1 MRLLHPLAPALACVL
16 YFTLS
21 CSATS
26 TAPLVEP
33 DPDVEL
39 EALLAQTPAA
49 STDVR
54 EHDRAGTLDRLTRF
68 ALRRAGEDR
77 GPEVVERI
85 VHHLHGLQSEVRR
98 AREVGDELAVREA
111 VERLATAKA
120 QVVIH
125 VLGPRVTHRVLHH
138 AAERIRRIQGRIEA
152 AAGTDR
158 DVSRARR
165 IVSAASDLVR
175 RAHGALSSGDAVTAL
190 RLGAQA
196 LNVLRRID

>member
-1 MRLLHPLAPALACVL
+1 MRLLHPLAPVLACVL

-26 TAPLVEP
+26 TEPLVEA

-77 GPEVVERI
+77 GPDVVERI
-85 VHHLHGLQSEVRR
+85 VQHLHGLQSEVRR
-98 AREVGDELAVREA
+98 AHEAGDESAFREA
-111 VERLATAKA
+111 VERLATVKA
-120 QVVIH
+120 QVVVR
-125 VLGPRVTHRVLHH
+125 VLGPHVTQRVLHH

-158 DVSRARR
+158 AESRARR
-165 IVSAASDLVR
+165 IVSAASGLVR
-175 RAHGALSSGDAVTAL
+175 RARGALSSGDAVTAL

-196 LNVLRRID
+196 LGVLGRID